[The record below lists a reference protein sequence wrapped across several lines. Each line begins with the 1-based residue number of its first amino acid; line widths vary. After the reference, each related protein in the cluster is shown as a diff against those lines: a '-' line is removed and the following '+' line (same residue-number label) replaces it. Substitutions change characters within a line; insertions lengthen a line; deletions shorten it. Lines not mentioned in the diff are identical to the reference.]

1 MNLSTT
7 HNSPKSLVVQSRAR
21 AKYWRRL
28 PNQLVELVLA
38 VVISIF
44 ILLPIFW
51 LALTSLKTG
60 NQVYTLD
67 VFFQPTLDNYVTIFL
82 APYSDG
88 KLLLN
93 SILVSIVTVGIA
105 IPIGVMAAYVFSRFH
120 FRGSNVLMVG
130 VLVTQFL
137 PPLVI
142 AIPFFAL
149 FRAIGWVDTL
159 QALIVVYLATTLPYS
174 IWMLKGF
181 IDALPVEVEEAAVID
196 GCDEAQTLRHITIP
210 LVMPGIITVLVMA
223 FIGCWNEFTF
233 AVILTRS
240 DATTLPLGLMST
252 YGVRGFYWELMAAT
266 GMMIMVPMFVMSFAV
281 RRYFVEGIT
290 MGAVK

>member
-1 MNLSTT
+1 MSISTLRAAAPT
-7 HNSPKSLVVQSRAR
+7 SAVQTRS
-21 AKYWRRL
+21 KFWRRL
-28 PNQLVELVLA
+28 PGQLVEFLLA
-38 VVISIF
+38 MGISVF

-51 LALTSLKTG
+51 LALTSFKTG

-67 VFFQPTLDNYVTIFL
+67 VFFRPTLDNYVTIFL

-93 SILVSIVTVGIA
+93 SIIVSVITVTIA
-105 IPIGVMAAYVFSRFH
+105 IPVGVMAAYVFSRFE
-120 FRGSNVLMVG
+120 FRGSHLLMVS

-142 AIPFFAL
+142 AIPFFTL
-149 FRAIGWVDTL
+149 FRSLGWVDTL
-159 QALIVVYLATTLPYS
+159 QALVVVYLSSTLPYS

-181 IDALPVEVEEAAVID
+181 IDALPVEMEEAAAID
-196 GCDEAQTLRHITIP
+196 GCNEMQTLRHITLP
-210 LVMPGIITVLVMA
+210 LVMPGVITVLVMA
-223 FIGCWNEFTF
+223 FIGSWNEFTF
-233 AVILTRS
+233 ATILTRS

-266 GMMIMVPMFVMSFAV
+266 GMIIMVPMFAMAFAV

>member
-1 MNLSTT
+1 MDLSIT
-7 HNSPKSLVVQSRAR
+7 QSTAEMIATRNRAR
-21 AKYWRRL
+21 FMRRL
-28 PNQLVELVLA
+28 PGRVVEWVLVL
-38 VVISIF
+38 SIAFF
-44 ILLPIFW
+44 IILPIFW
-51 LALTSLKTG
+51 LALTSFKTG

-67 VFFQPTLDNYVTIFL
+67 VFFQPTLDNYFAIFA

-93 SILVSIVTVGIA
+93 SVIVSVITVAIA

-120 FRGSNVLMVG
+120 FRGSNILMVS

-142 AIPFFAL
+142 AIPFFTL
-149 FRAIGWVDTL
+149 FRSLGWVDTL
-159 QALIVVYLATTLPYS
+159 QSLVVVYLSSSLPYS

-181 IDALPVEVEEAAVID
+181 IDALPVEMEEAAAID
-196 GCDEAQTLRHITIP
+196 GCDEMQTLRLITFP
-210 LVMPGIITVLVMA
+210 LVMPGIITVMVMA

-233 AVILTRS
+233 ATILTRS

-252 YGVRGFYWELMAAT
+252 YGIRGMYWELMSAV
-266 GMMIMVPMFVMSFAV
+266 GMIIMLPVFVMSFLV